1 MLQISWPRTTQT
13 LALPLLTT
21 CIWAVAAAGIVF
33 WVLQWPRQE
42 TVAFSVPV
50 STSQSPQ
57 DVNGQVAKALGRLAD
72 PAAGPA
78 VQTSSQYKLMGVIVS
93 SSGQGSALIATD
105 GQPPKAYR
113 VGQTIQEG
121 VTLLSLTARQAR
133 LTSSSGDVLL
143 DLPAVDRVSP

>member
-1 MLQISWPRTTQT
+1 MLQISWPRATQT
-13 LALPLLTT
+13 FVLPLLTT
-21 CIWAVAAAGIVF
+21 CTWVVAAAGIVF

-42 TVAFSVPV
+42 TVAVSVPV
-50 STSQSPQ
+50 STRQTHQ
-57 DVNGQVAKALGRLAD
+57 DLNGQVAKALGHLVD

-78 VQTSSQYKLMGVIVS
+78 VQASSQYKLMGVIVS

-133 LTSSSGDVLL
+133 LESSGGEVLL
-143 DLPAVDRVSP
+143 DLPAMDRP